1 MSKKVESAHICAYIA
16 LMLVI
21 VLMILWA
28 CNVGGFTVVSLDSFV
43 GVIVALLAIL
53 ITFVVG
59 WQIHNT
65 MELKEKIK
73 KIKSLEEYINNSHK
87 LSVQISHNNQ
97 VGISLNSA
105 ILWETKNEYD
115 AAFAMYHNAF
125 HNAIKANTPDLN
137 FYIITFERLLPLF
150 EYIGKS
156 QLEMISRDSA
166 SIKETDAYERYFREK
181 YDEIISAVMHKSV
194 RK

>member
-73 KIKSLEEYINNSHK
+73 KIKSLEDYINNSHK
-87 LSVQISHNNQ
+87 LYVQISHNNQ

-105 ILWETKNEYD
+105 ILWEAKNEYA

-125 HNAIKANTPDLN
+125 YNAIKANTPDLN

-150 EYIGKS
+150 EEIGKS
-156 QLEMISRDSA
+156 QREMISRDSA